1 MFTDEQKKAYNSV
14 KAPEELFEK
23 IKSSAE
29 KEDKVTP
36 LFRTRF
42 SKIVAAAA
50 CVVFVVA
57 ASVVSFGGG
66 YVNISVNN
74 EAIKSDST
82 VIVNQN
88 NGIALARES
97 ANGEVTLKIELT
109 KDALISV
116 DGGNFDVIGKD
127 ENLTEFSA
135 EESVEIVWRTDGA
148 EKSTMTVD
156 YGRKTCQLVLEYDG
170 GWVVTRK

>member
-1 MFTDEQKKAYNSV
+1 MFTDEQKKAYNSI
-14 KAPEELFEK
+14 KAPKELFEK

-36 LFRTRF
+36 LFKTQF

-57 ASVVSFGGG
+57 AVVVSFGGG
-66 YVNISVNN
+66 DVNISVNN

-116 DGGNFDVIGKD
+116 DGGSFDVVGED
-127 ENLTEFSA
+127 ANLTEFSA
-135 EESVEIVWRTDGA
+135 EESVEIIWRTDGA